1 MSKQIMSKQSTSK
14 QSTSKQSTNK
24 SQFCKVCFDA
34 GKDSAHPLRNAT
46 GQTVCAYLLSLNCNN
61 CRKSGHTVKYC
72 TSPPAKQ
79 ASITQAP
86 AKQASAKQSP
96 AKQAPAKQAS
106 AKQATPAKQKTHF
119 EAFQQLMAKED
130 KQEEVRECEELARRL
145 QDIAHKKNF
154 PEISKNVAP
163 KRTSDSI
170 LTGWS
175 KAVGKPVK
183 VYETLSEEEED
194 EPVKEKLP
202 TKQAQAQQAQAQQA
216 QAEQQLKEQLKEQA
230 EQQLKEQAEQAQ
242 AEPAQAQQAQAEQ
255 AEAEQAQAEQAQ
267 AEQAEAE
274 QAQAQLKEQVKE
286 QEEPT
291 QSEYR
296 PTYSS
301 WADCE

>member
-1 MSKQIMSKQSTSK
+1 MSSYTKQQTTSTKQSTSKQSTSK
-14 QSTSKQSTNK
+14 QSTSKQSTSK
-24 SQFCKVCFDA
+24 SPFCKVCFDA
-34 GKDSAHPLRNAT
+34 GKDSAHPLRNAA

-72 TSPPAKQ
+72 NSPPAKQ

-86 AKQASAKQSP
+86 AKQAPQ
-96 AKQAPAKQAS
+96 AKQAPAKQAP
-106 AKQATPAKQKTHF
+106 QAKQKTHF
-119 EAFQQLMAKED
+119 EAFQQLMANED

-145 QDIAHKKNF
+145 QEIAHKKNF

-194 EPVKEKLP
+194 EPVEEKLP
-202 TKQAQAQQAQAQQA
+202 TKQAQQKEQMKQQAQQA
-216 QAEQQLKEQLKEQA
+216 QAK
-230 EQQLKEQAEQAQ
+230 
-242 AEPAQAQQAQAEQ
+242 
-255 AEAEQAQAEQAQ
+255 QAQAEQAQ
-267 AEQAEAE
+267 AEQAQAQLKEEE
-274 QAQAQLKEQVKE
+274 QAQAQMKQEQ
-286 QEEPT
+286 PT

>member
-1 MSKQIMSKQSTSK
+1 MSSYTKHSTSK
-14 QSTSKQSTNK
+14 QSTSKSP
-24 SQFCKVCFDA
+24 FCKVCFDA
-34 GKDSAHPLRNAT
+34 GKDSAHPLRNAA

-72 TSPPAKQ
+72 NSPPAKQ
-79 ASITQAP
+79 APQ
-86 AKQASAKQSP
+86 AKQAP
-96 AKQAPAKQAS
+96 AKQAPAKQAP
-106 AKQATPAKQKTHF
+106 QAKQKTHF

-145 QDIAHKKNF
+145 QEIAHKKNF

-194 EPVKEKLP
+194 EPIKEKLP
-202 TKQAQAQQAQAQQA
+202 TKQAQEQLKEQAQEEQAQEEQAQAKQAQEEQAQEQAQQAQAQ
-216 QAEQQLKEQLKEQA
+216 
-230 EQQLKEQAEQAQ
+230 
-242 AEPAQAQQAQAEQ
+242 
-255 AEAEQAQAEQAQ
+255 
-267 AEQAEAE
+267 
-274 QAQAQLKEQVKE
+274 VKE
-286 QEEPT
+286 EQPE

>member
-1 MSKQIMSKQSTSK
+1 MSSYTKQSTLKQSTLKQSTSK
-14 QSTSKQSTNK
+14 SP
-24 SQFCKVCFDA
+24 FCKVCFDA
-34 GKDSAHPLRNAT
+34 GKDSAHPLRNAA

-79 ASITQAP
+79 SSITQAP
-86 AKQASAKQSP
+86 AKQAPQ
-96 AKQAPAKQAS
+96 AKQAPAKQAP
-106 AKQATPAKQKTHF
+106 QAKQKTHF
-119 EAFQQLMAKED
+119 EAFQQLMANED

-194 EPVKEKLP
+194 EPIKEKLP
-202 TKQAQAQQAQAQQA
+202 TKQAQQAQAQQA
-216 QAEQQLKEQLKEQA
+216 QAHLKEQV
-230 EQQLKEQAEQAQ
+230 KEQAEQAQ
-242 AEPAQAQQAQAEQ
+242 AQLKEQAQ
-255 AEAEQAQAEQAQ
+255 QAQAEQAQ
-267 AEQAEAE
+267 AEQA
-274 QAQAQLKEQVKE
+274 

>member
-1 MSKQIMSKQSTSK
+1 MSK

-96 AKQAPAKQAS
+96 AKQAPAKQATP
-106 AKQATPAKQKTHF
+106 AKQAPPAKQKTHF
-119 EAFQQLMAKED
+119 EAFQQLMANED

-202 TKQAQAQQAQAQQA
+202 TKQAQVEQQLKEQAQQAQAQQA
-216 QAEQQLKEQLKEQA
+216 
-230 EQQLKEQAEQAQ
+230 
-242 AEPAQAQQAQAEQ
+242 
-255 AEAEQAQAEQAQ
+255 
-267 AEQAEAE
+267 
-274 QAQAQLKEQVKE
+274 

>member
-1 MSKQIMSKQSTSK
+1 
-14 QSTSKQSTNK
+14 
-24 SQFCKVCFDA
+24 VCFDA

-96 AKQAPAKQAS
+96 AKQAPAKQAP

-202 TKQAQAQQAQAQQA
+202 TKQAQAQQAQAEQA
-216 QAEQQLKEQLKEQA
+216 QAQQQLKEQAQLKEQEEEA
-230 EQQLKEQAEQAQ
+230 QLKEQAEQAQ
-242 AEPAQAQQAQAEQ
+242 AK
-255 AEAEQAQAEQAQ
+255 QAQAEQAQ
-267 AEQAEAE
+267 AEQAQAKQAQAE
-274 QAQAQLKEQVKE
+274 QAQAKQAQAQPEQAQVK

>member
-1 MSKQIMSKQSTSK
+1 MSSYTKQSMSKQIMSKQSTSK

-72 TSPPAKQ
+72 NSPPAKQ

-86 AKQASAKQSP
+86 AKQAP
-96 AKQAPAKQAS
+96 

>member
-1 MSKQIMSKQSTSK
+1 
-14 QSTSKQSTNK
+14 
-24 SQFCKVCFDA
+24 
-34 GKDSAHPLRNAT
+34 
-46 GQTVCAYLLSLNCNN
+46 
-61 CRKSGHTVKYC
+61 VKYC

-79 ASITQAP
+79 SSITQAP
-86 AKQASAKQSP
+86 AKQAPQ
-96 AKQAPAKQAS
+96 AKQAPAKQAPQ
-106 AKQATPAKQKTHF
+106 AKQAPAKQAPQAKQKTHF
-119 EAFQQLMAKED
+119 EAFQQLMANED

-194 EPVKEKLP
+194 EPIKEKLP
-202 TKQAQAQQAQAQQA
+202 TKQAQQAQAQQA
-216 QAEQQLKEQLKEQA
+216 QAHLKEQV
-230 EQQLKEQAEQAQ
+230 KEQAEQAQ
-242 AEPAQAQQAQAEQ
+242 AQLKEQAQ
-255 AEAEQAQAEQAQ
+255 QAQAEQAQ
-267 AEQAEAE
+267 AEQA
-274 QAQAQLKEQVKE
+274 

>member
-1 MSKQIMSKQSTSK
+1 MKQQTTST
-14 QSTSKQSTNK
+14 KQSTNK

-96 AKQAPAKQAS
+96 AKQSPAKQAP

-202 TKQAQAQQAQAQQA
+202 TKKAKQT
-216 QAEQQLKEQLKEQA
+216 QAEPEQAKQQLKEQAQLKEQEEEA
-230 EQQLKEQAEQAQ
+230 QLKEQAEQAQ
-242 AEPAQAQQAQAEQ
+242 AKQAQAEPEQ
-255 AEAEQAQAEQAQ
+255 AKQTQEEPEQAQPEQAEPEQAQ
-267 AEQAEAE
+267 
-274 QAQAQLKEQVKE
+274 VK

>member
-1 MSKQIMSKQSTSK
+1 
-14 QSTSKQSTNK
+14 
-24 SQFCKVCFDA
+24 VCFDA

-86 AKQASAKQSP
+86 AKQASIT
-96 AKQAPAKQAS
+96 QAPAKQAS
-106 AKQATPAKQKTHF
+106 AKQAPQAKQKTHF

-202 TKQAQAQQAQAQQA
+202 TKKAKQT
-216 QAEQQLKEQLKEQA
+216 QAEPEQA
-230 EQQLKEQAEQAQ
+230 KQAQ
-242 AEPAQAQQAQAEQ
+242 AEPEQAKQTQAEPEQAKQTQ
-255 AEAEQAQAEQAQ
+255 AEPEQAQ
-267 AEQAEAE
+267 
-274 QAQAQLKEQVKE
+274 VKE
-286 QEEPT
+286 EEPE